1 MNGWWILL
9 VWAVLKNYLFKCG
22 VCWGRR
28 VLEWWAGQ
36 WLQCFGFCR
45 LEMQN
50 CPRSVKVI
58 EKFLMEIFVY
68 VQSMYILSG
77 NFWWSFCHH
86 MRLIKQIWKFIFLC
100 INRLKQKIW
109 LFSFSF
115 FWNDRGKWKG
125 EKRTMLKPWSWSHVQ
140 EPWYKGL
147 KKKESGRNL
156 EIRFWTGLIFLW
168 RLYHTSLMEISSWT
182 PLNSSHSWGHQL
194 HAGVNLKTL
203 YLSLTVYFLLFA
215 PGLLCLY

>member
-1 MNGWWILL
+1 MYRACTSCLGTSGGLFAIICTLL
-9 VWAVLKNYLFKCG
+9 NKSENSF
-22 VCWGRR
+22 
-28 VLEWWAGQ
+28 
-36 WLQCFGFCR
+36 
-45 LEMQN
+45 
-50 CPRSVKVI
+50 
-58 EKFLMEIFVY
+58 FV
-68 VQSMYILSG
+68 
-77 NFWWSFCHH
+77 
-86 MRLIKQIWKFIFLC
+86 C
-100 INRLKQKIW
+100 INKLKQKIW
-109 LFSFSF
+109 LFLFSF
-115 FWNDRGKWKG
+115 FGMIG
-125 EKRTMLKPWSWSHVQ
+125 ENGRRKKKQCENPGVDHLR

-168 RLYHTSLMEISSWT
+168 RLYYTSLMEISSWT